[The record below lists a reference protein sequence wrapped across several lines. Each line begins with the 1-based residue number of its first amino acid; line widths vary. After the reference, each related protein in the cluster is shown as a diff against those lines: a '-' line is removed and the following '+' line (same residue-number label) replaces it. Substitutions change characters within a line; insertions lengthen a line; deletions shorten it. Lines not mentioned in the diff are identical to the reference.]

1 MRPHTR
7 GAGPWRVD
15 NASRRPWSAQPGQ
28 TEGRGPRRSETRSP
42 VSGLTQARF
51 RRPARPG
58 RGVRRAAARVR
69 EQPSVKPSASAPGSR
84 AAEAL
89 RRRALG
95 ATSGEAQRSTV
106 AAEASVRAR
115 PRFSSALR
123 WGPWLALSIAA
134 AFGAVL
140 AGSALATAGC
150 ALALAGAATL
160 LGWFAGESRRIALY
174 EEVEGRSTELRRA
187 LTELEIAHAE
197 TVRRLSM
204 AVEFRDEDTG
214 AHIERIGRFSR
225 LLAEQIGMEKE
236 FCERL
241 FHAAPL
247 HDVGKVAIPDAILL
261 KPGPLTPEERAI
273 VETHAE
279 EGYRLVAGS
288 SSSILDMAATI
299 ALSHQEKWD
308 GSGYPR
314 GLKGEA
320 IPIEGRIVA
329 VADVFDALTSDRVYR
344 KAFSVDDAIEMM
356 REQRGRH
363 FDPVLLDAFMEVLG
377 RSGPD
382 AREEER
388 LDPDA
393 LVESTLE
400 TFATALERGDAEMA
414 EGAIATAI
422 EDGISPTTLHAEV
435 IGPALRRLDVLSASG
450 ELSADT
456 EHRANTIV
464 RRVLATL
471 YRYMTGGTEPTRE
484 VVLIAGLKGDEHT
497 LGLQMVHDQLAAAG
511 YQTVFDTDLDGP
523 HVLELVEGRCPDLVV
538 LGAPSAGEEGLDA
551 ALRALRTS
559 RPEVPIVL
567 SGPAVGGSLPS
578 ERGGMRVLERIDQSV
593 EAVEELLAPAA
604 ASAA

>member
-1 MRPHTR
+1 MREFSVN
-7 GAGPWRVD
+7 GAMHAGFAEGTGRLTALTAP
-15 NASRRPWSAQPGQ
+15 SRRRGGQ
-28 TEGRGPRRSETRSP
+28 GGSMGADPRRERIAGSSDPERPSRGPS
-42 VSGLTQARF
+42 QAVM
-51 RRPARPG
+51 AVL
-58 RGVRRAAARVR
+58 GVLA
-69 EQPSVKPSASAPGSR
+69 
-84 AAEAL
+84 
-89 RRRALG
+89 
-95 ATSGEAQRSTV
+95 V
-106 AAEASVRAR
+106 AAVI
-115 PRFSSALR
+115 
-123 WGPWLALSIAA
+123 GI
-134 AFGAVL
+134 
-140 AGSALATAGC
+140 
-150 ALALAGAATL
+150 ALAGASAVVVVCAAALAAGALGIGWRIGARGLSTL
-160 LGWFAGESRRIALY
+160 EDEI
-174 EEVEGRSTELRRA
+174 EGRTSELKRA
-187 LTELEIAHAE
+187 LSELEIAQAE
-197 TVRRLSM
+197 TVQRLSM

-214 AHIERIGRFSR
+214 AHIERIGRFSV
-225 LLAEQIGMEKE
+225 LLAEQIGMDGD

-241 FHAAPL
+241 RHAAPL

-279 EGYRLVAGS
+279 EGHRLVKGS

-308 GSGYPR
+308 GTGYPR

-344 KAFSVDDAIEMM
+344 KAFSVDEAIQMM

-382 AREEER
+382 ARDQLR
-388 LDPDA
+388 RDPAA

-435 IGPALRRLDVLSASG
+435 IGPSLRRLDVLAQDG
-450 ELSADT
+450 ELGPER
-456 EHRANTIV
+456 EHRAATIV

-471 YRYMTGGTEPTRE
+471 HRYMTGGTEATRE
-484 VVLIAGLKGDEHT
+484 RVLLAAVAGDEHT

-511 YQTVFDTDLDGP
+511 YRTIFDTEVSGERLLDA
-523 HVLELVEGRCPDLVV
+523 VENQSPDLVV
-538 LGAPSAGEEGLDA
+538 LGATVAGDSEAIDV
-551 ALRALRTS
+551 ALREVRRS
-559 RPEVPIVL
+559 HPEIPIVL
-567 SGPAVGGSLPS
+567 GGPAVGGSLPR
-578 ERGGMRVLERIDQSV
+578 ERADMRVLERIDESV
-593 EAVEELLAPAA
+593 EAVEDLLAGTTSA
-604 ASAA
+604 ASV